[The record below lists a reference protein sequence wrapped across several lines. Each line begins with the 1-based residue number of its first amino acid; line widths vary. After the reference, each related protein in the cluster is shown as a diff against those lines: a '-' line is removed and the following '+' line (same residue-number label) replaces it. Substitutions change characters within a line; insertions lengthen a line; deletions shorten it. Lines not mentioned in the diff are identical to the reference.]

1 MFALLNEDNICVGH
15 TSKGQESDPKFV
27 DYGLKWTGSEW
38 IDPKTLE
45 EYKAE
50 AVQRIKS
57 EASSR
62 IQATDWKVTRAQER
76 KAIGKGVDKDLTDV
90 YDEREAIRLASDKAE
105 NDIMALTSIDEIKGF
120 SW

>member
-1 MFALLNEDNICVGH
+1 MFALLNEDNICIGS
-15 TSKGQESDPKFV
+15 TSKSNDEAPIFV
-27 DYGLKWTGSEW
+27 GYGLRWTGSEW
-38 IDPKTLE
+38 VDPKTLD

-76 KAIGKGVDKDLTDV
+76 KVTGKGGDKGLTDV
-90 YDEREAIRLASDKAE
+90 YAEREEIRAASDKAE
-105 NDIMALTSIDEIKGF
+105 TDVLALTTIEEVKGF
-120 SW
+120 TW